1 MNHNESFTRCWCAT
15 DSNESRANHARWFAP
30 KPRKHRTNGTTPIC
44 VQARR
49 NGQLPLSKQWVS
61 QQAAAAVAA
70 IGAAK
75 IQATLINLDW
85 EATVHANVAR
95 FERNVATKSS
105 HAGVKVVNSILN
117 KDHLHSSSNKTSSY
131 VNAAKASLVEGKSCP
146 ITVVDEERNDSS
158 VLELNQANL
167 NEFPLA
173 ILGCY
178 KDFRSIANAC
188 ILCQSEGFL
197 EVDVKYL
204 RGLWVL
210 FDTSLETRNKFLK
223 HEGILTWFSSLKPWY
238 DDFVVEERL
247 VWLEIEGVPMRA
259 RKTIILIQFVKINY
273 AIKIQELCSWIPTF
287 VGDDSDGDGASSL
300 RSQNLE
306 EEKVENDVELVAGS
320 FDDIDDLA
328 KVNDVMAHE
337 QVPDQALE
345 QEQVI
350 VDELQDSTNKGL
362 HDIMGS
368 NKEPIGSDP
377 FRLDP
382 LLNLKRNKGD
392 SCKPFGF
399 SMIERLEETIKV
411 GMALG
416 LNMEGCE
423 TTLASLVA
431 GHGESIVNFLA
442 LHETKMLQVD
452 LWMLR
457 QVWGNSYFNFAST
470 SARGMSGGD
479 FNEVREARERFGSIF
494 NERQAEFFNDFIRN
508 ASLIDILLGGF
519 NYTWTDKWGSK
530 MSKLDQFLVSERCC
544 EAFPHITGVVLEKG
558 ILDHCPILLKEY
570 VVDYGPIPFRFFHS
584 WLEMEGFHDLVVY
597 TWKKDG
603 IVETNGL
610 ISFKKKLQ
618 NLKYVIREWIT
629 SRKGEANNL
638 KKEHQMRFSSI
649 DTKINQGCACEKDL
663 LNRKESILFLGDL
676 DRLEAKDIAQK
687 AKIKWAIEGDE
698 NSKFFHGTLKKN
710 RRQLA
715 VRGIL
720 KNGEW
725 IEDPEDVKSEFLDH
739 FRSRF
744 QQPAGISPSFNAD
757 SFNRL
762 DSHESE
768 FLELQFSRDE
778 IKRVVWDYGGD
789 RAPGPDGFTF
799 KIFITFWDILEVDIF
814 ALLSL

>member
-1 MNHNESFTRCWCAT
+1 
-15 DSNESRANHARWFAP
+15 
-30 KPRKHRTNGTTPIC
+30 
-44 VQARR
+44 
-49 NGQLPLSKQWVS
+49 
-61 QQAAAAVAA
+61 
-70 IGAAK
+70 
-75 IQATLINLDW
+75 LDW

-146 ITVVDEERNDSS
+146 ITVVDEEMNDSS
-158 VLELNQANL
+158 VLELNQANS

-178 KDFRSIANAC
+178 KDFRSIANAR
-188 ILCQSEGFL
+188 ILCRSEGFL

-210 FDTSLETRNKFLK
+210 FEFTSLETRNKFLK
-223 HEGILTWFSSLKPWY
+223 HEGILT
-238 DDFVVEERL
+238 
-247 VWLEIEGVPMRA
+247 
-259 RKTIILIQFVKINY
+259 
-273 AIKIQELCSWIPTF
+273 CWIPTF

-337 QVPDQALE
+337 QVLDQVLE

-350 VDELQDSTNKGL
+350 GL

-382 LLNLKRNKGD
+382 LLNLKRNKV
-392 SCKPFGF
+392 SKPIRSETPEFPPGF
-399 SMIERLEETIKV
+399 SQLEETIKV

-431 GHGESIVNFLA
+431 GHGESI
-442 LHETKMLQVD
+442 
-452 LWMLR
+452 
-457 QVWGNSYFNFAST
+457 NSILVA
-470 SARGMSGGD
+470 MGD

-584 WLEMEGFHDLVVY
+584 WLEME
-597 TWKKDG
+597 
-603 IVETNGL
+603 E
-610 ISFKKKLQ
+610 
-618 NLKYVIREWIT
+618 
-629 SRKGEANNL
+629 
-638 KKEHQMRFSSI
+638 
-649 DTKINQGCACEKDL
+649 
-663 LNRKESILFLGDL
+663 
-676 DRLEAKDIAQK
+676 
-687 AKIKWAIEGDE
+687 
-698 NSKFFHGTLKKN
+698 
-710 RRQLA
+710 
-715 VRGIL
+715 
-720 KNGEW
+720 
-725 IEDPEDVKSEFLDH
+725 P
-739 FRSRF
+739 
-744 QQPAGISPSFNAD
+744 
-757 SFNRL
+757 
-762 DSHESE
+762 
-768 FLELQFSRDE
+768 
-778 IKRVVWDYGGD
+778 
-789 RAPGPDGFTF
+789 
-799 KIFITFWDILEVDIF
+799 
-814 ALLSL
+814 